1 MAGEDAHHSD
11 ADIRIPIDAVPQPL
25 ACFAVRED
33 EVALIDT
40 NAQFSAAFRAADAGI
55 SFETWW
61 DKHGF
66 TALSRSVT
74 ELRAALVA
82 GESVDVAVT
91 VSPTPDGDKTPD
103 GRTYRLKSQETG
115 DTVQTLVLLH
125 APVQDDA
132 FTSEEIASVVSHD
145 LRNPLDVAKAHLRAA
160 RETGESEHFDS
171 LEQAHDRM
179 ERIIQDVLTLARRDG
194 ALSLTPD
201 TEVETVAQEAW
212 TTVDTTRVSLRL
224 ASELP
229 AIEADPDRLQ
239 RLFENLFRN
248 VVEHSSTDSQGQAV
262 RGKADERGELSN
274 AEWGESRTEANDER
288 AGKSSDTSP
297 DDDSPDASEGARD
310 GARGHEKTVTI
321 RVGVTEGGFYVADDG
336 PGIPEADREQ
346 VFEPGY
352 SDGDGGTGLGLQIV
366 EQIALAHGW
375 RIALRESERGGAR
388 FEFRGVVPCSE

>member
-1 MAGEDAHHSD
+1 
-11 ADIRIPIDAVPQPL
+11 
-25 ACFAVRED
+25 
-33 EVALIDT
+33 
-40 NAQFSAAFRAADAGI
+40 
-55 SFETWW
+55 
-61 DKHGF
+61 
-66 TALSRSVT
+66 
-74 ELRAALVA
+74 
-82 GESVDVAVT
+82 
-91 VSPTPDGDKTPD
+91 
-103 GRTYRLKSQETG
+103 
-115 DTVQTLVLLH
+115 
-125 APVQDDA
+125 
-132 FTSEEIASVVSHD
+132 
-145 LRNPLDVAKAHLRAA
+145 
-160 RETGESEHFDS
+160 
-171 LEQAHDRM
+171 
-179 ERIIQDVLTLARRDG
+179 
-194 ALSLTPD
+194 
-201 TEVETVAQEAW
+201 
-212 TTVDTTRVSLRL
+212 
-224 ASELP
+224 
-229 AIEADPDRLQ
+229 
-239 RLFENLFRN
+239 
-248 VVEHSSTDSQGQAV
+248 V